1 MTVFAESTCERKLV
15 LGKRTVKPEGN
26 LFLYRLYAWCWP
38 VNRSELNH
46 DFLGLYRPR
55 LRKS

>member
-26 LFLYRLYAWCWP
+26 LFLYRLDLAVCLVLVSQSFRIKP
-38 VNRSELNH
+38 
-46 DFLGLYRPR
+46 
-55 LRKS
+55 